1 MMMRDLTEDYFVVV
15 VVVIVAVVDRIEET
29 VSLVLVLVL
38 VVKMWVAASSFSFGR
53 VAQQEK
59 VDEDDIQNKI
69 FGFLFSSFKAL
80 FLSMVAET

>member
-1 MMMRDLTEDYFVVV
+1 MMMMRDLTEDYFVVV

-29 VSLVLVLVL
+29 GSLVLVL
-38 VVKMWVAASSFSFGR
+38 VVKMWVAASSFSFGG

-69 FGFLFSSFKAL
+69 LVFLFSSFKAL